1 MRKTLT
7 LGLALA
13 LSALS
18 AAHAQG
24 TIKIGAITS
33 VTGRFAEFGKM
44 QLAGFKVGV
53 DEVNRKGGVLGR
65 KIELVIEDNASDVN
79 KGLAAAER
87 LVNAGVPLVLN
98 EYSSSLV
105 KAQAQY
111 LARQK
116 VPALVFSSSGDDITK
131 PGNDYI
137 FRLNQPATEYAR
149 AILNIFRANKFKNM
163 AIIAGTGAFE
173 KSVADAAQ
181 DIAKE
186 YGIAVVEDQRYDK
199 GLTDF
204 RPVLNR
210 IKAKN
215 PDGILMVSYAEDSV
229 ALMRQ
234 AREVGVK
241 PRLFAGGAAGFALPD
256 FVKDAGTAAENVVT
270 ATAWIPQLRY
280 PGTQKLNVELK
291 KALGGQDPSYHAAQA
306 YAAVLA
312 AAEAIRRADSTD
324 REKVKAAL
332 GSLNMQTAFGPI
344 QFKDYSGFRNQ
355 NPLTMVAQQVQNGA
369 FVPVYPAS
377 VVPRPIK
384 FER

>member
-1 MRKTLT
+1 M
-7 LGLALA
+7 
-13 LSALS
+13 
-18 AAHAQG
+18 
-24 TIKIGAITS
+24 S
-33 VTGRFAEFGKM
+33 VMT
-44 QLAGFKVGV
+44 VG
-53 DEVNRKGGVLGR
+53 
-65 KIELVIEDNASDVN
+65 
-79 KGLAAAER
+79 

-116 VPALVFSSSGDDITK
+116 VPNLVFTSSGDDFTK

-137 FRLNQPATEYAR
+137 YRMNQPATEYAKV
-149 AILNIFRANKFKNM
+149 ILNIFRDNKFKSM

-181 DIAKE
+181 TIAKG
-186 YGIAVVEDQRYDK
+186 YGIQVVEDQRYDK

-210 IKAKN
+210 IKGKN

-241 PRLFAGGAAGFALPD
+241 PRLFAGGAAGFALPE
-256 FVKDAGTAAENVVT
+256 FVKDSGSAAENVIT

-280 PGTQKLNVELK
+280 PGVQKLNVELK
-291 KALGGQDPSYHAAQA
+291 KALGGADPSYHAAQA
-306 YAAVLA
+306 YAAVLV
-312 AAEAIRRADSTD
+312 AAEAIKKAGGTD

-332 GSLNMQTAFGPI
+332 NGVNMMTSFGPI
-344 QFKDYSGFRNQ
+344 SFKDFNGFKNQ
-355 NPLTMVAQQVQNGA
+355 SPLAMVAQQVQGGK
-369 FVPVYPAS
+369 FVPVYPKT
-377 VVPRPIK
+377 VVPKPIK

>member
-1 MRKTLT
+1 MRTVLSLT
-7 LGLALA
+7 ALVTLA
-13 LSALS
+13 LSGTVS
-18 AAHAQG
+18 AQA

-33 VTGRFAEFGKM
+33 ITGRFAEFGKM

-53 DEVNRKGGVLGR
+53 EEVNRKGGVLGK

-116 VPALVFSSSGDDITK
+116 VPNLVFTSSGDDITK
-131 PGNDYI
+131 PGSDYTY
-137 FRLNQPATEYAR
+137 RMNQPATEYAR
-149 AILNIFRANKFKNM
+149 VILNIFRDNKFKTM

-181 DIAKE
+181 GFAKQ
-186 YGIAVVEDQRYDK
+186 YGIQVIEDQRYDQ

-210 IKAKN
+210 MKAKN
-215 PDGILMVSYAEDSV
+215 PDGVLMVSYAADSV
-229 ALMRQ
+229 TVMRQ

-256 FVKDAGTAAENVVT
+256 FIKDSGSASENVVT

-280 PGTQKLNVELK
+280 AGTQKLNIDLK
-291 KALGGQDPSYHAAQA
+291 KALGGADPSYHAAQG
-306 YAAVLA
+306 YAAVLV
-312 AAEAIRRADSTD
+312 AAEALRAAGSTD
-324 REKVKAAL
+324 REKVRAAL
-332 GSLNMQTAFGPI
+332 NSVTMNTAFGPI
-344 QFKDYSGFRNQ
+344 AFKDYDGFRNQ
-355 NPLTMVAQQVQNGA
+355 NPLVMVAQQVQNGA
-369 FVPVYPAS
+369 FVPVYPKS
-377 VVPRPIK
+377 VVPRKIL

>member
-1 MRKTLT
+1 MRKVTLFS
-7 LGLALA
+7 LALA
-13 LSALS
+13 LTASAS
-18 AAHAQG
+18 AQS

-33 VTGRFAEFGKM
+33 ITGRFAEFGKM
-44 QLAGFKVGV
+44 QQAGFKVAV
-53 DEVNRKGGVLGR
+53 DEVNRKGGVLGK
-65 KIELVIEDNASDVN
+65 KIELVVEDNASDVN

-116 VPALVFSSSGDDITK
+116 VPNLVFTSSGDDITK

-137 FRLNQPATEYAR
+137 YRMNQPATEYAKV
-149 AILNIFRANKFKNM
+149 ILNIFRDNKFRSM

-181 DIAKE
+181 VIAKE
-186 YGIAVVEDQRYDK
+186 YGIQVVEDQRYDK

-210 IKAKN
+210 IKGKN
-215 PDGILMVSYAEDSV
+215 PDGLLMVSYAEDSV

-241 PRLFAGGAAGFALPD
+241 PRLFAGGAAGFALPE
-256 FVKDAGTAAENVVT
+256 FVKDSGSAAENVIT

-280 PGTQKLNVELK
+280 PGVQKLNVELK
-291 KALGGQDPSYHAAQA
+291 KALGGADPSYHAAQA
-306 YAAVLA
+306 YAAVLV
-312 AAEAIRRADSTD
+312 AAEAIKKAGGTD

-332 GSLNMQTAFGPI
+332 NGVSMMTSFGPI
-344 QFKDYSGFRNQ
+344 SFKDFNGFKNQ
-355 NPLTMVAQQVQNGA
+355 SPLAMVAQQVQGGK
-369 FVPVYPAS
+369 FVPVYPKT
-377 VVPRPIK
+377 VVPKPIK

>member
-1 MRKTLT
+1 MRTVLTLT
-7 LGLALA
+7 ALATLA
-13 LSALS
+13 LSTQG
-18 AAHAQG
+18 AAQD

-44 QLAGFKVGV
+44 QLAGFKVGIE
-53 DEVNRKGGVLGR
+53 EVNRKGGVLG
-65 KIELVIEDNASDVN
+65 KKLELIIEDNASDVN

-116 VPALVFSSSGDDITK
+116 VPNLVFTSSGDDITK
-131 PGNDYI
+131 PGSDYTY
-137 FRLNQPATEYAR
+137 RMNQPATEYAR
-149 AILNIFRANKFKNM
+149 VILNIFRDNKFKTM

-181 DIAKE
+181 NFAKA
-186 YGIAVVEDQRYDK
+186 YGIQVVEDQRYDQ

-210 IKAKN
+210 MKAKN
-215 PDGILMVSYAEDSV
+215 PDGVLMVSYAADSV
-229 ALMRQ
+229 TVMRQ

-256 FVKDAGTAAENVVT
+256 FIKDSGSAAENVVT

-280 PGTQKLNVELK
+280 AGTQKLNVDLK
-291 KALGGQDPSYHAAQA
+291 KALGGADPSYHAAQG
-306 YAAVLA
+306 YAAVLV
-312 AAEAIRRADSTD
+312 AAEALKAAGSTD

-332 GSLNMQTAFGPI
+332 NAVSMQTAFGPI
-344 QFKDYSGFRNQ
+344 QFKDYDGFRNQ
-355 NPLTMVAQQVQNGA
+355 NPLAMVAQQVQNGV
-369 FVPVYPAS
+369 FVPVYPKE
-377 VVPRPIK
+377 VVPRAIK

>member
-1 MRKTLT
+1 MRKGTLFT
-7 LGLALA
+7 LVLA
-13 LSALS
+13 LSTAAS
-18 AAHAQG
+18 AQS

-33 VTGRFAEFGKM
+33 ITGRFAEFGKM
-44 QLAGFKVGV
+44 QQAGFKVAV
-53 DEVNRKGGVLGR
+53 DEVNRKGGVLGK
-65 KIELVIEDNASDVN
+65 KIELVVEDNASDVN

-116 VPALVFSSSGDDITK
+116 VPNLVFTSSGDDITK

-137 FRLNQPATEYAR
+137 YRMNQPATEYAKV
-149 AILNIFRANKFKNM
+149 ILNIFRDNKFKSM

-181 DIAKE
+181 TIAKG
-186 YGIAVVEDQRYDK
+186 YGIQVVEDQRYDK

-210 IKAKN
+210 IKGKN

-234 AREVGVK
+234 AREGVH
-241 PRLFAGGAAGFALPD
+241 
-256 FVKDAGTAAENVVT
+256 
-270 ATAWIPQLRY
+270 
-280 PGTQKLNVELK
+280 
-291 KALGGQDPSYHAAQA
+291 LGEMG
-306 YAAVLA
+306 
-312 AAEAIRRADSTD
+312 
-324 REKVKAAL
+324 
-332 GSLNMQTAFGPI
+332 
-344 QFKDYSGFRNQ
+344 
-355 NPLTMVAQQVQNGA
+355 
-369 FVPVYPAS
+369 
-377 VVPRPIK
+377 
-384 FER
+384 